1 MSRQGN
7 EHDDFAVMLISQKET
22 RIDHNKNMTSST
34 NKFKQEFEIPEDLEH
49 YKKEP
54 NKQTKRKTENFFDLT
69 KDLPENNIVDWP
81 FSPPKKLKRNVREES
96 EEKGIVDEGLPRK
109 TEDNI
114 KRNLEEE
121 QKSIKILKVKPNR
134 IRRLFPKWKLPETK
148 SPKEN
153 VKQIHRYLPKPI
165 FIEKGTLDYHYQALR
180 RNFDVLVRNIAKITP
195 LTKLVIRGI
204 HQRYCETDTL
214 ILKTEERT
222 KLFNNW
228 MEIECLRKEVI
239 FWKHLLPSTG
249 DLFTGLWKKLTSK
262 GRLYSFL
269 DLQSQMLKNKMINN
283 IKINKEEFIKN
294 MISWPFFD
302 LKYLDSE
309 DIEIAQKNEENS
321 LNGKN
326 SLVVRNLP
334 FQKSSPTQTGIA
346 ISENKIDYS
355 RPWTLI
361 VTGQDG
367 AYFIRPRLFKFDDK
381 DNVKIVSFSQL
392 TFRTVAFHLINF
404 LGELDINNLKFIIIQ
419 CDMVEVKE
427 LVKIRHKIT
436 PNIKTSNI

>member
-1 MSRQGN
+1 
-7 EHDDFAVMLISQKET
+7 
-22 RIDHNKNMTSST
+22 
-34 NKFKQEFEIPEDLEH
+34 
-49 YKKEP
+49 
-54 NKQTKRKTENFFDLT
+54 
-69 KDLPENNIVDWP
+69 
-81 FSPPKKLKRNVREES
+81 
-96 EEKGIVDEGLPRK
+96 
-109 TEDNI
+109 
-114 KRNLEEE
+114 
-121 QKSIKILKVKPNR
+121 
-134 IRRLFPKWKLPETK
+134 
-148 SPKEN
+148 
-153 VKQIHRYLPKPI
+153 
-165 FIEKGTLDYHYQALR
+165 
-180 RNFDVLVRNIAKITP
+180 
-195 LTKLVIRGI
+195 
-204 HQRYCETDTL
+204 
-214 ILKTEERT
+214 
-222 KLFNNW
+222 
-228 MEIECLRKEVI
+228 
-239 FWKHLLPSTG
+239 
-249 DLFTGLWKKLTSK
+249 
-262 GRLYSFL
+262 
-269 DLQSQMLKNKMINN
+269 MINN

-302 LKYLDSE
+302 LKHLDSE
-309 DIEIAQKNEENS
+309 DIEIAQKNVENS

-404 LGELDINNLKFIIIQ
+404 LGELDINNLKYIIIQ

-427 LVKIRHKIT
+427 LVKIRHKII